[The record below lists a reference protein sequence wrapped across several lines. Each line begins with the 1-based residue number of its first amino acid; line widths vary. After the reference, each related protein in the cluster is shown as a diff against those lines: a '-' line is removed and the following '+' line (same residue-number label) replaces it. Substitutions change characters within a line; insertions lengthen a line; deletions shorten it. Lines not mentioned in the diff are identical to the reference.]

1 MPDCSRYFEMYL
13 DWKIYTVVVSSNSNS
28 NIVVIYAVGGG
39 RGIVP
44 ILGWSIAWSATDDK
58 AWACENGST
67 MALFPII
74 IPDS

>member
-13 DWKIYTVVVSSNSNS
+13 DWKIYTVVVSNS
-28 NIVVIYAVGGG
+28 NIVICAVRGGG
-39 RGIVP
+39 GIVP